1 MNDDNLRIVFYPLSD
16 LSVSLYYYDLVK
28 LYVNEETS
36 KFNNVLDVIELYE
49 VYKYINA
56 GIFKN
61 SCDEDLNKKCI
72 NLEENA
78 YSKINIFFKTNLHNL
93 VFEYEQIEISKYRES
108 FWKLIEKM
116 KIYEELDIIIF
127 ERLLNL
133 SEIRII
139 LEFPKLVNIFNSILK
154 KKILSDEKSAELLLE
169 NYIIKEELLIK
180 NELTFPKFSNEE
192 INEILKKY
200 IDSENPNPIYL
211 DGIVFLKSTICKI
224 DPMIR
229 NLARKKSQYIID
241 NKFSSDN
248 TKNILTESIE
258 IIVAGYSKKKEILRD
273 KSDVNKIILKYDKK
287 SLFTKLDSFS
297 ILTNFIDFFEFAD
310 FEQKRLNLINIQ
322 ANSSLI
328 EQLINP
334 RYKDSFNPNLYFS
347 KLLNINIH
355 QLFIY
360 RNILTSD
367 FEISLETIV
376 KSYFEEFLS
385 TEYNIKGF
393 RIISDSSNLN
403 YFDKCK
409 NLCTEFDSII
419 KQFTLLVNYGEINLD
434 MLDLISLEHF
444 DSIPSLLKEKYYYEK
459 GETCKNI
466 NFLLFSD
473 QCMLKYIQRIEERGT
488 HYKNF
493 YDMVCNEDIFFT
505 DYKEPELSQ
514 LSYLLEKNF
523 IYIDEFEKIQN
534 TDFANILYDIF
545 LHGVINKINCENNLK
560 KEILKLEKL
569 GYLFH
574 KDTLLARCEADTF
587 DYILN
592 NKKYRDNLAIR
603 NKYIHGDMTKY
614 DNNNEVHMYNYHLLF
629 VLLISLIIKINDEI
643 ENK

>member
-108 FWKLIEKM
+108 FWELIEKM

-385 TEYNIKGF
+385 TEFNIKGF
-393 RIISDSSNLN
+393 RIISDSFNLN

-473 QCMLKYIQRIEERGT
+473 QCMLKYIQRIEERGA

-514 LSYLLEKNF
+514 LSYLLENNF

>member
-108 FWKLIEKM
+108 FWELIEKM

-385 TEYNIKGF
+385 TEFNIKGF
-393 RIISDSSNLN
+393 RIISDSFNLN

-514 LSYLLEKNF
+514 LSYLLENNF